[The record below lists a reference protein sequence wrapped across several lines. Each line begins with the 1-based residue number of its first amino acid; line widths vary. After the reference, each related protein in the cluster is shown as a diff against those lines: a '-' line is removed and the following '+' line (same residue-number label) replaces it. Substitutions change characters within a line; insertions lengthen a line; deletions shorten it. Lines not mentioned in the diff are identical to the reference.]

1 MDYIH
6 TPVRRCCNYVA
17 ATNCRY
23 FSLFFIIGDPNLLLS
38 VVIPLLNEEENIPL
52 LYEELKEV
60 LGSLKEEHEI
70 IFIDDGSTDR
80 SLDLLRDIQRKDR
93 HVVVVNFRKNFGQT
107 AAMAAGFD
115 YASGDVIITMDADL
129 QNDPRDIPQLL
140 EQIKAGNDVVT
151 GWRYDRKDAFINR
164 RLPSIIANKIISKTT
179 GVNLHDYGCT
189 LKAFRREVIKN
200 VKLYGE
206 MHRFI
211 PAIASGMGIDFTEV
225 KVNHRARRFGSS
237 KYGISRTI
245 RVVLDLMTV
254 KFLLSYSTRP
264 IQVFGLLGVI
274 SGGLGFLI
282 ALVMTFQ
289 RQFFGVPLSDR
300 PLLFLAVLLIFIGIQ
315 FVSLGLVAELQA
327 RTYHESQNKPIYHV
341 KNIYQTEAPET
352 VVRES
357 DDHK

>member
-1 MDYIH
+1 M
-6 TPVRRCCNYVA
+6 
-17 ATNCRY
+17 
-23 FSLFFIIGDPNLLLS
+23 LLS
-38 VVIPLLNEEENIPL
+38 VVIPLLNEEENIPY
-52 LYEELKEV
+52 LYDELNEV
-60 LGSLKEEHEI
+60 MATIDGDYEL
-70 IFIDDGSTDR
+70 IFIDDGSTDK
-80 SLDLLRDIQRKDR
+80 SPLLLKEMHDKDD

-115 YASGDVIITMDADL
+115 YAQGDVIVTMDADL
-129 QNDPRDIPQLL
+129 QNDPHDIPLLL
-140 EQIKAGNDVVT
+140 EKINEGNDVVT

-189 LKAFRREVIKN
+189 LKAFRKEVIKN

-225 KVNHRARRFGSS
+225 KVNHRPRRFGTS

-245 RVVLDLMTV
+245 RVVLDLLTV

-264 IQVFGLLGVI
+264 IQVFGLMGVI
-274 SGGLGFLI
+274 SGGIGFLI
-282 ALVMTFQ
+282 ALIMTFQ
-289 RQFFGVPLSDR
+289 RQFMGVPLSDR

-315 FVSLGLVAELQA
+315 FVSLGLIAELQA
-327 RTYHESQNKPIYHV
+327 RTYHESQNKPVYFV
-341 KNIYQTEAPET
+341 KNVLRSVPNEKEQDKDIDA
-352 VVRES
+352 S
-357 DDHK
+357 C

>member
-1 MDYIH
+1 M
-6 TPVRRCCNYVA
+6 
-17 ATNCRY
+17 
-23 FSLFFIIGDPNLLLS
+23 LLS
-38 VVIPLLNEEENIPL
+38 VVIPLMNEEENIPL
-52 LYEELKEV
+52 LYQELAEV
-60 LGSLKEEHEI
+60 LENLEEDYEI
-70 IFIDDGSTDR
+70 VFVDDGSTDR
-80 SLDLLRDIQRKDR
+80 SLQLLRDIQGKDS
-93 HVVVVNFRKNFGQT
+93 HVVVVTFRRNFGQT

-115 YASGDVIITMDADL
+115 YASGDVIVTMDADL
-129 QNDPRDIPQLL
+129 QNDPKDIPLLL
-140 EQIKAGNDVVT
+140 EKIKAGNDVVT

-189 LKAFRREVIKN
+189 LKAFRREVIKC

-245 RVVLDLMTV
+245 RVILDLLTV

-264 IQVFGLLGVI
+264 IQVFGLMGVI
-274 SGGLGFLI
+274 SGGIGFLI
-282 ALVMTFQ
+282 ALCMTIQ

-315 FVSLGLVAELQA
+315 FISLGLIAELQA
-327 RTYHESQNKPIYHV
+327 RTYHESQNKPVYYV
-341 KNIYQTEAPET
+341 KNIYRTEVEP
-352 VVRES
+352 VVDRN
-357 DDHK
+357 

>member
-1 MDYIH
+1 M
-6 TPVRRCCNYVA
+6 
-17 ATNCRY
+17 
-23 FSLFFIIGDPNLLLS
+23 LLS
-38 VVIPLLNEEENIPL
+38 VVIPLLNEEGNIPL

-60 LGSLKEEHEI
+60 LSTLDNEYEI
-70 IFIDDGSTDR
+70 LFIDDGSTDM
-80 SLDLLRDIQRKDR
+80 SLKILQDLQNQDSR
-93 HVVVVNFRKNFGQT
+93 VVVVSFRKNFGQT

-115 YASGDVIITMDADL
+115 YARGDVIVTMDADL
-129 QNDPRDIPQLL
+129 QNDPKDIPRLL
-140 EQIKAGNDVVT
+140 EQIAAGNDVVT
-151 GWRYDRKDAFINR
+151 GWRFDRKDNFINR

-189 LKAFRREVIKN
+189 LKAFRKEVIKN

-225 KVNHRARRFGSS
+225 KVNHRVRRFGAS

-245 RVVLDLMTV
+245 RVILDLLTV

-264 IQVFGLLGVI
+264 IQVFGLMGVVC
-274 SGGLGFLI
+274 GGLGFLI
-282 ALVMTFQ
+282 ALIMTFQ

-315 FVSLGLVAELQA
+315 FISLGLIAELQA
-327 RTYHESQNKPIYHV
+327 RTYHESQNKPVYHIKKV
-341 KNIYQTEAPET
+341 YRADGET
-352 VVRES
+352 A
-357 DDHK
+357 